1 MWICFRC
8 LYTFWEVPVA
18 HSTNV
23 LEPGTSRCGSPCWGS
38 VSPRSPR
45 SPFPRGSVPSFPH
58 PGGSVPLLAQQLSTP
73 RFHCSAAPG
82 GRLPPAPTEQPWAGA
97 ERSRSCRTP
106 AVQFPSPLK
115 HKKSFAMGSRTAKPD
130 LSLFSFL
137 TLIGVHS
144 KLNL

>member
-1 MWICFRC
+1 MSWNPVR
-8 LYTFWEVPVA
+8 LDVAPHAEAPLVPA
-18 HSTNV
+18 HLGVHSQGA
-23 LEPGTSRCGSPCWGS
+23 L
-38 VSPRSPR
+38 
-45 SPFPRGSVPSFPH
+45 FPPSLTR
-58 PGGSVPLLAQQLSTP
+58 GSVPLLAQQLSTP